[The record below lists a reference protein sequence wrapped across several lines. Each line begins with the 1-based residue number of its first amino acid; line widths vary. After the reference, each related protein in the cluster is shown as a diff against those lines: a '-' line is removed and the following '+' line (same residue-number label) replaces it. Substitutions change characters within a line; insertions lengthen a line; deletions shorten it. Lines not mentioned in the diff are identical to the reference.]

1 MRRLPS
7 FFLLAVLIADAALVV
22 SPACVQGQFLET
34 ETARLLPAGGF
45 KVANNFEFQR
55 ASDGTETTIPLA
67 FEWGITNRLE
77 LLVEPVVYTSV
88 RPKAGSRA
96 SGVGDLEMTLTVGL
110 RRELAGAPALAVAGE
125 VKVPTARNIL
135 IGTGQTD
142 FTGYLIASKRFGRV
156 DVHAN
161 LGYTV
166 VGRPAGLALDNIL
179 NGALAAV
186 YSASAHTH
194 VFGEVL
200 ASTSA
205 APNGVPE
212 SPTAPE
218 VAAGE
223 IVSTI
228 GVTHQV
234 FGSLLLAVSV
244 SDDNRGAVLFR
255 PGFVLR
261 LR

>member
-7 FFLLAVLIADAALVV
+7 FFLLAVLVAGGTLVV
-22 SPACVQGQFLET
+22 SPSCARGQVLET
-34 ETARLLPAGGF
+34 ETARLLPAGGLNL
-45 KVANNFEFQR
+45 ANTFEFQR
-55 ASDGTETTIPLA
+55 SSEGTETAIPLA

-77 LLVEPVVYTSV
+77 LLVEPVVYTAV
-88 RPKAGSRA
+88 RTKVGPRA
-96 SGVGDLEMTLTVGL
+96 TGVGDLEMTLTVGL
-110 RRELAGAPALAVAGE
+110 RRETPGGPALAFAGE
-125 VKVPTARNIL
+125 VKVPTARNVL
-135 IGTGQTD
+135 IGTGKTD
-142 FTGYLIASKRFGRV
+142 VAGYLIASKRFGRL

-166 VGRPAGLALDNIL
+166 LGRPAGLALDNIL
-179 NGALAAV
+179 NGAVAAV
-186 YSASAHTH
+186 FYMTPHTE
-194 VFGEVL
+194 FFSEVL

-205 APNGVPE
+205 APTGVPE

-223 IVSTI
+223 IVGTF
-228 GVTHQV
+228 GVAHQV
-234 FGSLLLAVSV
+234 FGNLLLAASV

-255 PGFVLR
+255 PGLVLR

>member
-7 FFLLAVLIADAALVV
+7 FFLLAVLVAGGTLVV
-22 SPACVQGQFLET
+22 SPSCARGQVLET
-34 ETARLLPAGGF
+34 ETARLLSAGGLNL
-45 KVANNFEFQR
+45 ANTFEFQR
-55 ASDGTETTIPLA
+55 SSEGTETAIPLA

-77 LLVEPVVYTSV
+77 LLVEPVVYTAI
-88 RPKAGSRA
+88 RPKVGPRA
-96 SGVGDLEMTLTVGL
+96 TGFGDLEMTLTVGL
-110 RRELAGAPALAVAGE
+110 RRETPGGPGLAFAGE
-125 VKVPTARNIL
+125 VKAPTARNVL
-135 IGTGQTD
+135 IGTGKTD
-142 FTGYLIASKRFGRV
+142 VAGFLIASKRFGRV
-156 DVHAN
+156 DLHAN
-161 LGYTV
+161 LGYTI

-179 NGALAAV
+179 NGAVAAV
-186 YSASAHTH
+186 FYVTPHTH
-194 VFGEVL
+194 FFGEVL

-223 IVSTI
+223 VVGTI
-228 GVTHQV
+228 GVARQV
-234 FGSLLLAVSV
+234 FGGLLLTASV

-255 PGFVLR
+255 PGFVWR